1 MSLFQGEEKMSV
13 DIEVTDVNGLKAF
26 INKIGYRNVL
36 QILPCNGLYTIIY
49 DCKYKGV
56 EK

>member
-13 DIEVTDVNGLKAF
+13 DIEITDVNGLKAF